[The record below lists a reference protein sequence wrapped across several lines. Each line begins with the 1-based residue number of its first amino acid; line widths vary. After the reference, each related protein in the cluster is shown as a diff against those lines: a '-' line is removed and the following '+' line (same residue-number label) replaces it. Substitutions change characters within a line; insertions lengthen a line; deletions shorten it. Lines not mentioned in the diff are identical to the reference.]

1 MSTKGR
7 PEREWLPPGGKAR
20 SAKGAPT
27 NANRHP
33 HPPLRGT
40 LSRSRERD
48 GVRVARGFTLVE
60 LLVALSI
67 LALLS
72 VLGYRAIA
80 SLTDSEVR
88 LTAETARWR
97 ALDALFVRLEADL
110 RQAQPRGPR
119 AAAGREP
126 AWLAGTDLDGNAD
139 LRFSRAGPEFVL
151 EPGSAGQRLGYR
163 LRDGAVE
170 VLYWPHLD
178 PAPGTAPAS
187 YALVEGIRRFRVD
200 YLDSAGGWR
209 ERWPAAGEP
218 TLPRAARVALTLAD
232 GETVERW
239 LVLQ

>member
-1 MSTKGR
+1 MSAT
-7 PEREWLPPGGKAR
+7 
-20 SAKGAPT
+20 
-27 NANRHP
+27 
-33 HPPLRGT
+33 
-40 LSRSRERD
+40 
-48 GVRVARGFTLVE
+48 RGFTLVE

-97 ALDALFVRLEADL
+97 ALDALFTRLEADL

-119 AAAGREP
+119 AGGEP
-126 AWLAGTDLDGNAD
+126 AWLGGTDLDGNAD

-163 LRDGAVE
+163 LRDGTVE
-170 VLYWPHLD
+170 VLYWPYLD
-178 PAPGTAPAS
+178 PAPGYAPAP
-187 YALVEGIRRFRVD
+187 YALAEGIRAFRVD
-200 YLDSAGGWR
+200 YLDSGGGWQA
-209 ERWPAAGEP
+209 RWPAAGEP
-218 TLPRAARVALTLAD
+218 TLPRAVRVTLTLAD
-232 GETVERW
+232 GETVDRW